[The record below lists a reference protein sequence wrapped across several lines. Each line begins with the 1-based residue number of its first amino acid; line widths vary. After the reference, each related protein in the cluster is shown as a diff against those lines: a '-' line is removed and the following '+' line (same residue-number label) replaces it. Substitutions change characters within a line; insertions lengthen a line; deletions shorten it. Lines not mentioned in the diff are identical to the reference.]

1 MIRTRMITAAALGL
15 ASTLAIVPTPSNQ
28 AVGQQSAQRER
39 ERRQSQQQRSGERT
53 RARFE
58 PAPAD
63 AAIQEVALVRE
74 PRNLDGEI
82 QNVQDRIRELRL
94 QEIDLRTAVETIEIT
109 GSKSTV
115 GPRVALL
122 NVQHELEATVV
133 QLDSLLMERQDRV
146 ERLELARM
154 SERLRYVANWRDV
167 AFDPGD
173 AVMLATQAIVELL
186 AGSGE
191 PDTAAK
197 MLEEVLTQ
205 VDHLGSRTAV
215 RFALKD
221 VYVETGQHQEAAKQM
236 AQIII
241 ENANEMSPR

>member
-1 MIRTRMITAAALGL
+1 MTRARTIAAAALGL
-15 ASTLAIVPTPSNQ
+15 ACTLAIVPVPSNK
-28 AVGQQSAQRER
+28 AFGQPSAQRER
-39 ERRQSQQQRSGERT
+39 ERRQSQQKRSGERT
-53 RARFE
+53 RVRLK
-58 PAPAD
+58 PAQAS
-63 AAIQEVALVRE
+63 AATQEVELVRE
-74 PRNLDGEI
+74 PRNVDGEI
-82 QNVQDRIRELRL
+82 QYLQDNIRQLRL

-109 GSKSTV
+109 GSKKSTV

-133 QLDSLLMERQDRV
+133 QLESLLMERQNRV

-154 SERLRYVANWRDV
+154 SERLRYVASWRDV
-167 AFDPGD
+167 AFDSGD

-197 MLEEVLTQ
+197 MLEDVLTQ

-241 ENANEMSPR
+241 ENADALSN